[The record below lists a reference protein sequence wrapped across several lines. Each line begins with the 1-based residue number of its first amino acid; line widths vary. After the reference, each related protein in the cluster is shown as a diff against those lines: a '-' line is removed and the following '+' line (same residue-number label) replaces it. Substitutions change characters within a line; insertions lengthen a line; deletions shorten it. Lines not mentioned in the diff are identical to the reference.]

1 VGGQAAQPHHRLAPA
16 RVAESTLLPETFA
29 LPRRIRFADCDPA
42 GIVYFPRFLEMANEV
57 VEDWFE
63 ARLALPFKDFHS
75 GRGWGVPLVNTKVEF
90 LKACRLG
97 ETLHLQLGV
106 ETLGRSSAVLTIRGR
121 TKGEERLR
129 LRHKVAIVSLQSRRA
144 IAIPAELRGRM
155 ERFVSPAAVPSPE
168 PATHDGRAPANA
180 FRFRNLIRFSHATR
194 RGSSSIPL
202 LRPFSS
208 ALEDWFQSGIESP
221 FGGDFMVTRNLR
233 VPSLSITAEFLRPCK
248 LGDFLDIDLWVA
260 RLGRSSFELAL
271 AGSVAGEPRFRA
283 AWTMCV
289 IDFATFKSTPIPDD
303 LRKRM
308 LAYAM

>member
-1 VGGQAAQPHHRLAPA
+1 
-16 RVAESTLLPETFA
+16 
-29 LPRRIRFADCDPA
+29 
-42 GIVYFPRFLEMANEV
+42 MANEI

-63 ARLALPFKDFHS
+63 ARLALPFKDFLFV
-75 GRGWGVPLVNTKVEF
+75 RGWGVPLVNTKVEF

-97 ETLHLQLGV
+97 ETLHLRLGV
-106 ETLGRSSAVLTIRGR
+106 EALGRSSAVLTIHGR
-121 TKGEERLR
+121 TRGEERLR

-168 PATHDGRAPANA
+168 PVTHDGRAPANA
-180 FRFRNLIRFSHATR
+180 FRFRHLIRFSHCDPAGIVFYPR
-194 RGSSSIPL
+194 FFDL
-202 LRPFSS
+202 FSS

-221 FGGDFMVTRNLR
+221 FGGDFMVTRSLR

-271 AGSVAGEPRFRA
+271 AGSVAGEPRLRA

>member
-1 VGGQAAQPHHRLAPA
+1 
-16 RVAESTLLPETFA
+16 
-29 LPRRIRFADCDPA
+29 
-42 GIVYFPRFLEMANEV
+42 MANEI

-63 ARLALPFKDFHS
+63 ARLALPFKDFLFK
-75 GRGWGVPLVNTKVEF
+75 RGWGAPLVNTKVEF

-129 LRHKVAIVSLQSRRA
+129 LRHKVAIVSLQTRRA
-144 IAIPAELRGRM
+144 IAIPGELRERM
-155 ERFVSPAAVPSPE
+155 ERFLPSAAAAKTEPSPE
-168 PATHDGRAPANA
+168 PATHDGRPAANA
-180 FRFRNLIRFSHATR
+180 FRSRYLVRFSHCDPAGIVFYPR
-194 RGSSSIPL
+194 FFDL
-202 LRPFSS
+202 FSS
-208 ALEDWFQSGIESP
+208 VLEDWFQTGIESP

-271 AGSVAGEPRFRA
+271 AGSVAGEPRLRA